1 MPTFKMPKNTNL
13 DFLDVKQDR
22 SKKTLDDLL
31 EAAFEIVESANPA
44 AFTSRNLADKSGYSK
59 GTLNKR
65 LGPIE
70 NVFLWALARGRDFK
84 TNQTVNVIA
93 QFDPQLTIHDFVETF
108 VDHCFGG
115 INSVTAKVIKY
126 HDQKFTKTYGLT
138 TDYFDWINVFVGP
151 YVELCKRNQT
161 NTFKVVSNDEARFMF
176 KAIHAV
182 VERPFATDD
191 PIAGTAEHRRIAIE
205 MMTRFMAK

>member
-1 MPTFKMPKNTNL
+1 MPKNTNF

-44 AFTSRNLADKSGYSK
+44 DFTSRNLAEKAGYSK
-59 GTLNKR
+59 GTLNNR
-65 LGPIE
+65 LGPVE

-84 TNQTVNVIA
+84 VSQTVNLIA
-93 QFDPQLTIHDFVETF
+93 QFDTQLTIHDFVETF
-108 VDHCFGG
+108 VDNCFFG

-126 HDQKFTKTYGLT
+126 HDQKFTKTYGFT
-138 TDYFDWINVFVGP
+138 TDYFDWINVFVEP
-151 YVELCKRNQT
+151 YVELCQRNQT

-205 MMTRFMAK
+205 IMTRFMAK

>member
-1 MPTFKMPKNTNL
+1 MPQYPKI
-13 DFLDVKQDR
+13 DFSDTKQDR
-22 SKKTLDDLL
+22 SKKTLEDLL
-31 EAAFEIVESANPA
+31 EAAYQIIETNDPA
-44 AFTSRNLADKSGYSK
+44 AFTSRNLAKRAGYSK
-59 GTLNKR
+59 GTLNNR
-65 LGPIE
+65 LGAVE
-70 NVFLWALARGRDFK
+70 NVFFWALARGRDFK
-84 TNQTVNVIA
+84 ANQTVNIIA

-126 HDQKFTKTYGLT
+126 HDQKFTKAYGLT
-138 TDYFDWINVFVGP
+138 PDYFDWINIFVEP
-151 YVELCKRNQT
+151 YVELCQRNQT

-205 MMTRFMAK
+205 ALIRLLAK

>member
-1 MPTFKMPKNTNL
+1 MPENTKI

-31 EAAFEIVESANPA
+31 EAACEIVESANPD

-70 NVFLWALARGRDFK
+70 NVFLWALAQGRDFK
-84 TNQTVNVIA
+84 ANQTANIIT

-108 VDHCFGG
+108 VDAGFSF
-115 INSVTAKVIKY
+115 INSTTARVIKF
-126 HDQKFTKTYGLT
+126 HDQRFTKAYGLT
-138 TDYFDWINVFVGP
+138 PDYFDWIFVFVDP
-151 YVELCKRNQT
+151 YIELCQRNKT
-161 NTFKVVSNDEARFMF
+161 NTFKVPSQDEARFMF
-176 KAIHAV
+176 RAIHAV
-182 VERPFATDD
+182 LERPFATDD
-191 PIAGTAEHRRIAIE
+191 PIAGTAEHRRIVIE
-205 MMTRFMAK
+205 FLTRLLAK

>member
-1 MPTFKMPKNTNL
+1 MPQNPKI
-13 DFLDVKQDR
+13 DFFDAKQDR
-22 SKKTLDDLL
+22 SKKTLEDLL
-31 EAAFEIVESANPA
+31 EAAYQIIETNDPA
-44 AFTSRNLADKSGYSK
+44 AFTSRNLAKKAGYSK
-59 GTLNKR
+59 GTLNNR
-65 LGPIE
+65 LGPVE

-84 TNQTVNVIA
+84 AKQAVNIIA

-108 VDHCFGG
+108 VDYCFDG

-126 HDQKFTKTYGLT
+126 HDQKFTKTFGLT
-138 TDYFDWINVFVGP
+138 TDYFDWINVFVEP
-151 YVELCKRNQT
+151 YVELCQRNQT

-205 MMTRFMAK
+205 ALIRLLAK